1 MSPSTARRR
10 APLRGTLLA
19 LLGAAAL
26 GAGGKPAA
34 AQVAR
39 PETPAAARAAQLE
52 TRIAADSAP
61 PGHLIRWYE
70 PVALAGGIALIS
82 ALDQPVTDHFRAHH
96 SGAGDDVSTA
106 LRHFG
111 APEVYGTV
119 TAGLL
124 AGGLLAHDRAVTR
137 AGLRLGA
144 SLLLAGASAEALK
157 LGVGRERPN
166 ENPGAY
172 DFDPLSG
179 HGSFP
184 SGHTTLAFALATSLA
199 DEIHRTWATV
209 ALYGVATGVAWSRV
223 YDREHWLSDVAGGA
237 AVGIGAAKLVNGRWR
252 IGGLRPPRFL
262 AGPRGAAIGWRL
274 AFR

>member
-1 MSPSTARRR
+1 MPPSTALRR
-10 APLRGTLLA
+10 APLRGALLA

-26 GAGGKPAA
+26 GAGGRPAA
-34 AQVAR
+34 AQGSR
-39 PETPAAARAAQLE
+39 LE
-52 TRIAADSAP
+52 TRIAADSAS
-61 PGHLIRWYE
+61 PGHAIRWYE
-70 PVALAGGIALIS
+70 PVALLGGLALVS

-96 SGAGDDVSTA
+96 SPTGDDLATG

-111 APEVYGTV
+111 APEVFGTV

-137 AGLRLGA
+137 AGLRVGA
-144 SLLLAGASAEALK
+144 SLLLAGASAGALK

-184 SGHTTLAFALATSLA
+184 SGHVTLAFALATSLA
-199 DEIHRTWATV
+199 DEIRRTWATV
-209 ALYGVATGVAWSRV
+209 GLYGVAAGVAWSRV
-223 YDREHWLSDVAGGA
+223 YDREHWLSDAAGGA
-237 AVGIGAAKLVNGRWR
+237 ALGIVSAKLVNGRWR
-252 IGGLRPPRFL
+252 VGGLRPPRFL
-262 AGPRGAAIGWRL
+262 AGPRGALIGWQL
-274 AFR
+274 AFHE